1 MPILLPAVL
10 LSAMRPSILASFLAL
25 FASAGI
31 CLAAADP
38 AASALNAI
46 KQLPKG
52 EAKKIARIEAR
63 DGTPFPERW
72 HILVNDPKDENGVHE
87 YVVSGGEV
95 VASRNLSQFAE
106 SLKPTDV
113 IGASSVRVDSDKL
126 ADLAQQ
132 YAEANKVTIATLN
145 YTLNKEGA
153 DATPLW
159 SVTCLDE
166 SGKEIGRIV
175 VSAGKGNVISHD
187 GFTAEPGNN
196 AAAVETQNSSDPEE
210 SGHHHSRKSVTHNNS
225 PQPEK
230 KDVFSKIGN
239 SLSKFF
245 TGH

>member
-1 MPILLPAVL
+1 
-10 LSAMRPSILASFLAL
+10 MRPSYFAL
-25 FASAGI
+25 FLGLLASAGI

-38 AASALNAI
+38 PASVLNAI
-46 KQLPKG
+46 KQLPRG

-72 HILVNDPKDENGVHE
+72 HILVNDPKDENGIHE

-95 VASRNLSQFAE
+95 VASRNVSQFAE

-113 IGASSVRVDSDKL
+113 FGNSGLKVDSDKL
-126 ADLAQQ
+126 ATLALQF
-132 YAEANKVTIATLN
+132 AEANNVTIASLN
-145 YTLNKEGA
+145 YALKKEGA

-159 SVTCLDE
+159 NVTCLDE
-166 SGKEIGRIV
+166 AGKEIGHIV

-187 GFTAEPGNN
+187 GFTAEPG
-196 AAAVETQNSSDPEE
+196 AAATVVDTQSSVDAE
-210 SGHHHSRKSVTHNNS
+210 SHSHGKPIVRNKATPGQ
-225 PQPEK
+225 PQGEK